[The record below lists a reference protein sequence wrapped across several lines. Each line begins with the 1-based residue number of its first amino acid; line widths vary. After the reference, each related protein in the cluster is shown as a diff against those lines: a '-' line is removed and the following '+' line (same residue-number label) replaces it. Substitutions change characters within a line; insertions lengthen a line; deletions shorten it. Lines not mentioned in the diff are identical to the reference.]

1 MSIYLDRKRNVFT
14 LRTAHTAY
22 VMQIVC
28 DHFPAH
34 LYYGKNK
41 SGLSELSYK
50 ERYINFCPGYEQFEN
65 HFLPGSAF
73 TEYSFHGQ
81 GDYRNTALKV
91 RIPELG
97 TCTTEFFFKS
107 ARKFKGA
114 HKIPGMPQCREDD
127 ETETLE
133 LTLRDE
139 LCDATLKLYYTVFP
153 SCDVIARHAELING
167 RKYDIRIERIGSLQL
182 ELHEGQYD
190 YIGFGGGHC
199 REGDPYRIP
208 VGEGEHS
215 ITSRR
220 GASSH
225 SRNPFFMVLDHSTT
239 EQKGDAYGFNL
250 VYSGSHRSTI
260 MGDETT
266 QTRIITS
273 LGDEDFSWLLEKGE
287 SFCTPEAVM
296 TYSPHGIG
304 GVSRNMHD
312 LVRDHILPAEV
323 TPRRSVILN
332 SW

>member
-28 DHFPAH
+28 DRFPAH

-97 TCTTEFFFKS
+97 TSTTEFFYKS
-107 ARKFKGA
+107 ARKFKGV

-133 LTLRDE
+133 LTLCDK
-139 LCDATLKLYYTVFP
+139 LCGATLT
-153 SCDVIARHAELING
+153 
-167 RKYDIRIERIGSLQL
+167 
-182 ELHEGQYD
+182 
-190 YIGFGGGHC
+190 
-199 REGDPYRIP
+199 
-208 VGEGEHS
+208 
-215 ITSRR
+215 
-220 GASSH
+220 
-225 SRNPFFMVLDHSTT
+225 
-239 EQKGDAYGFNL
+239 
-250 VYSGSHRSTI
+250 
-260 MGDETT
+260 
-266 QTRIITS
+266 
-273 LGDEDFSWLLEKGE
+273 
-287 SFCTPEAVM
+287 
-296 TYSPHGIG
+296 
-304 GVSRNMHD
+304 
-312 LVRDHILPAEV
+312 
-323 TPRRSVILN
+323 N
-332 SW
+332 S